1 MSLKLLPR
9 MKLEVKVLVAIA
21 LVLAVLIGAGHY
33 FTSGL
38 QQRAILER
46 VRHRAASIVQ
56 DVMDMR
62 KWQAEEARKESEQL
76 SKLPQPIRVVDELG
90 RLFAREAPLSHPNEY
105 GTRRTD
111 DAERALL
118 FPTVSGLRSAQDPRW
133 YYWRTLTAAQLSQQI
148 GEAIPP
154 SAADLAGGRTESPD
168 GTGSEAPYRQ
178 FERDAFHRIM
188 EEKALTVESDLGP
201 TDDAFYFAQPLVVH
215 GYCLNCHAHRTWR
228 SQLGKPIGI
237 ISVELGLAAER
248 ADVAASRN
256 ISLWT
261 AVVTILATL
270 IVLYLLIRLLILK
283 PLGHLKEVSDR
294 ISEGDLTVRAHV
306 HTGDEL
312 ESFGNVFNRMLQNVE
327 ESQTRLHL
335 VNRSLDEKLNELG
348 LANLRLLEMNRLKSE
363 FLANVS
369 HELRTPLNSI
379 IGFSELLTGTQEAQL
394 DTRQQRYVGNIQS
407 SGKRLL
413 RLINELLDLAR
424 IESGRM
430 EVRLGRVSLA
440 GVIEGIKSMREESLK
455 PHMKLELEI
464 ARSLPGMVT
473 DEGKL
478 TQILDNLVTNAIK
491 FTDEGGL
498 VRISARPEGAD
509 VVICVIDNGVG
520 IAPEHQTLVFEK
532 FRQVDGSTTRKHTGA
547 GLGLSIVKELTTLLG
562 GTITLVSE
570 PGKGSTFT
578 VRLPVE
584 LTAEN
589 VTQPRPE
596 AVWG

>member
-1 MSLKLLPR
+1 MALKLLPP

-33 FTSGL
+33 FTSEL

-62 KWQAEEARKESEQL
+62 KWQAEEARKKSEQL

-111 DAERALL
+111 DAGRVPLS
-118 FPTVSGLRSAQDPRW
+118 PTVSGLRSAQDPRW
-133 YYWRTLTAAQLSQQI
+133 YYWRTLTAGQLSQRM
-148 GEAIPP
+148 GEAPPP
-154 SAADLAGGRTESPD
+154 SATDLAGGRTESPD
-168 GTGSEAPYRQ
+168 GTGSEASYRQ

-188 EEKALTVESDLGP
+188 EEKALTVESDPGS
-201 TDDAFYFAQPLVVH
+201 TDDAFYFAQPLVAH

-270 IVLYLLIRLLILK
+270 IVLFLLIRLLILK
-283 PLGHLKEVSDR
+283 PLRHLKEVSDR

-335 VNRSLDEKLNELG
+335 LNRSLDEKLNELG
-348 LANLRLLEMNRLKSE
+348 LANLRLLEMNQLKSE

-379 IGFSELLTGTQEAQL
+379 IGFSELLTGTQEAPL

-440 GVIEGIKSMREESLK
+440 GVIEGIKSMREGSLK
-455 PHMKLELEI
+455 PRMKLELEI
-464 ARSLPGMVT
+464 ASSLPEMVT

-509 VVICVIDNGVG
+509 IVISVIDNGVG

-589 VTQPRPE
+589 VTQARPE